1 MVFRLIMAEII
12 AKQCLARFYKVAEV
26 VIIVP
31 SVKSKS
37 TQEGKKAH
45 FQTLCLLGETYL
57 RCGWLTTFNKLP

>member
-1 MVFRLIMAEII
+1 MVFRLVMVEII
-12 AKQCLARFYKVAEV
+12 AKQCLARFYRVVEG

-31 SVKSKS
+31 SVRSKS

-45 FQTLCLLGETYL
+45 FQTLCLLGETCL